1 MTETELAPARSTATT
16 TWNAAFAALKA
27 RFPKAKDSI
36 AFCIHALQANPDI
49 ALDDLKAQALMHG
62 IRITGAS
69 VTAAQK
75 LMSGTTKPKA
85 PTTAA
90 APAVARATADA
101 PARPARHARSTG
113 AAPDPTAMIQ
123 QVVAKLQQQSGAEA
137 ERLREA
143 IRKAVGVLR
152 AAVEP

>member
-1 MTETELAPARSTATT
+1 MTETELDPARTTATN

-69 VTAAQK
+69 VTAAQR
-75 LMSGTTKPKA
+75 LMSGTPKA
-85 PTTAA
+85 T
-90 APAVARATADA
+90 APA
-101 PARPARHARSTG
+101 ARPAT
-113 AAPDPTAMIQ
+113 AAPTPPARRVRAPEAALDPTAMIH
-123 QVVAKLQQQSGAEA
+123 QVVAKLQRESGAEA
-137 ERLREA
+137 ERLRLA
-143 IRKAVGVLR
+143 IKKAIAVLQ
-152 AAVEP
+152 AAVES